1 MLVKLKCTVPHEEDS
16 FEAHSLL
23 RDEPAV
29 GTFRSDERHAFLDS
43 LPYALMATA
52 PMKRLANIG
61 FLGALD
67 FVRHSSG
74 RSPHR
79 RRHNRLEH
87 SVGVAHLAETYARA
101 IGLPESDRLLIVA
114 AALLH
119 DVGHGPLSHTLEPI
133 FDLEFGINHHKVT
146 RHIIEGETTWGSEIR
161 AILTQHRIDVDRVLS
176 LIEGEGGS
184 DALGI
189 LFSGQINIDTLEGI
203 TRCRAFAGRRH
214 AYIPANSVV
223 QKWATNSEMPLE
235 EFDAFWEL
243 KGAVYN
249 LFIGAPKSAALD
261 ALAQAYMR
269 SNRKSF
275 ARDDYLLSEREF
287 RRRHK
292 YLFYLLDRASHNF
305 REIIREVP
313 QDWLMQ
319 EVSVKQRSFVVC
331 REIPLEGNASINS
344 RYQQSKSLITRKLI
358 ELFGV
363 A

>member
-1 MLVKLKCTVPHEEDS
+1 MT
-16 FEAHSLL
+16 
-23 RDEPAV
+23 RD
-29 GTFRSDERHAFLDS
+29 
-43 LPYALMATA
+43 
-52 PMKRLANIG
+52 
-61 FLGALD
+61 
-67 FVRHSSG
+67 
-74 RSPHR
+74 
-79 RRHNRLEH
+79 
-87 SVGVAHLAETYARA
+87 
-101 IGLPESDRLLIVA
+101 
-114 AALLH
+114 
-119 DVGHGPLSHTLEPI
+119 
-133 FDLEFGINHHKVT
+133 
-146 RHIIEGETTWGSEIR
+146 IIEGETAWGSEIR
-161 AILTQHRIDVDRVLS
+161 TILTQHRIDVDRLLS

-184 DALGI
+184 DAVGI

-214 AYIPANSVV
+214 AYNPANSVV
-223 QKWATNSEMPLE
+223 QKWATNSEMPFE

-292 YLFYLLDRASHNF
+292 HLFYLLDRASHNF

-313 QDWLMQ
+313 KDWLMQ
-319 EVSVKQRSFVVC
+319 EVTVKQRSFVVR

-344 RYQQSKSLITRKLI
+344 RYQQSKSLITRKLV